1 MKVVTAQGSCSYT
14 TLGRLV
20 AISHPID
27 GDSALD
33 DVFVQFLGKPSFD
46 DCCLRSRAW
55 DGVDARNLSTAERL
69 AIWVYTTDFSRW
81 YLQINAELWGGTP
94 STAVSNFARIL
105 NNALQKL
112 PQHVGA
118 VYRGYES
125 KRLSADFAKYPVGA
139 VVEWPGFTS
148 STTDED
154 MAYDGNMLFT
164 ILSRT
169 GRILGSY
176 SDIPREQEVT
186 FRTGTK
192 FRVLRAEQI
201 GSDVVIEMEEVEEDT
216 R

>member
-1 MKVVTAQGSCSYT
+1 MTFLSNFWADGLLMIVVRAVGYRTALTPSICPLQNDWQYGSIRPIFRVGISKS
-14 TLGRLV
+14 TLNYGEV
-20 AISHPID
+20 P
-27 GDSALD
+27 
-33 DVFVQFLGKPSFD
+33 
-46 DCCLRSRAW
+46 
-55 DGVDARNLSTAERL
+55 
-69 AIWVYTTDFSRW
+69 
-81 YLQINAELWGGTP
+81 P
-94 STAVSNFARIL
+94 STAVSSFARIL

-112 PQHVGA
+112 PRHVGA

-125 KRLSADFAKYPVGA
+125 RRLSADFAKYPLGA

-176 SDIPREQEVT
+176 SDIPHELEVM

-192 FRVLRAEQI
+192 FRVLRAEQV
-201 GSDVVIEMEEVEEDT
+201 GSDVVIEMEELEEDT